1 LEQQCGLGHTNLAR
15 KGFFHPRGELFDD
28 VVSERSPSQVS
39 IMDGYFILLGFRAK
53 VLIGKNAQREAH

>member
-1 LEQQCGLGHTNLAR
+1 MAR